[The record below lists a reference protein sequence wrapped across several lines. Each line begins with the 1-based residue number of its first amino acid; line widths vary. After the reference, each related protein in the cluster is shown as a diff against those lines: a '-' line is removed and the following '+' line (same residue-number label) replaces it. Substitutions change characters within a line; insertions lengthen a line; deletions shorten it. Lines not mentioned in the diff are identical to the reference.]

1 MPLKRYKHTKKQWI
15 KWYDEKV
22 KMMGEAY
29 RDVTP
34 LEFYKDMFDGVIQSR
49 GDAGTGQGN
58 AMVDIVAYYENR
70 TESNE
75 KNERAYSRKYIM
87 TDDYEALRYMNP
99 IKQTREE
106 TRLCLCSPCTY
117 FGKQKS
123 NNMAHELVAVALDLD
138 YVGVQQLKNVMKQIG
153 NGSRIMPPN
162 YIVNSGRGLHL
173 YYFLQE
179 PIPCYRY
186 LVEHLT
192 KFKCVLQD
200 FIWNETSSLTPE
212 KPDHGAI
219 TQAFRMVGSES
230 KLGKDYIVR
239 AYKVRE
245 RRWTIE
251 ELYFWVQ
258 ERALSFLKECPLPE
272 LKEPIEVYRKRHPL
286 TLAEAR
292 KKYPDWNPKNP
303 NKKWN
308 IKGQKGHRGDELY
321 QWWIR
326 QIKEKAI
333 VGGRYY
339 SILALAAYG
348 SKCDIPLEQV
358 EKDAMELLPYLE
370 ELTNDETNH
379 FKKSDIKDALKF
391 YRNNKAEV
399 TYRLTR
405 HRISELSKIDIPPTK
420 RNGRK
425 LKTTHQQYRRGIKAL
440 KIQLG
445 EADNWAKGGRPTAEQ
460 AVKEWQESHPN
471 GKKADCIRDTGLSKP
486 TVYKWWN
493 C

>member
-162 YIVNSGRGLHL
+162 YIVNSGRGLHV

-258 ERALSFLKECPLPE
+258 ERASSFLKECPLPE

>member
-1 MPLKRYKHTKKQWI
+1 MPLKRYKHTKKQWK

-192 KFKCVLQD
+192 KFKRVLQD

-258 ERALSFLKECPLPE
+258 ERASSFLKECPLPE